1 MGEDQMNKEE
11 YFKQVINDVVDG
23 KKKIRGDHPKD
34 VKEAIDAFFHAG
46 KMLLDTPEI
55 DTIPYEYIQNLIT
68 TMANYPA
75 YQGLA
80 FDLLQIV
87 RKDHK

>member
-1 MGEDQMNKEE
+1 MNREE

-55 DTIPYEYIQNLIT
+55 DTIPVEYIQNLIK

-80 FDLLQIV
+80 LDLLHILK
-87 RKDHK
+87 RNETP